1 MLLRVL
7 LGEGERVGSRP
18 GRQQNQEDHLDGD
31 QADDQAGRLFSNR
44 HFSIKKFSL
53 PGGSEAENKE
63 LLQKNERQHNHPTRY
78 G

>member
-7 LGEGERVGSRP
+7 LREGERLGSRP

-31 QADDQAGRLFSNR
+31 QADDQARRLFACR

-53 PGGSEAENKE
+53 LGGSEA
-63 LLQKNERQHNHPTRY
+63 
-78 G
+78 